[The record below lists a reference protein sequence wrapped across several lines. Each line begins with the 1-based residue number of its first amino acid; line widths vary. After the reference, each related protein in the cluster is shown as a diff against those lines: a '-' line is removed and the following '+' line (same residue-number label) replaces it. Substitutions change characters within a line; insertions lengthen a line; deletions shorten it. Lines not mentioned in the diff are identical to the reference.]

1 MTQVATQNE
10 IQEVINRM
18 KEFGI
23 TPPKVDNK
31 EGFARFNTEGC
42 LNNSGYYYLTEGIRK
57 DKSSYLMASFGCFDR
72 GIDERICTLH
82 EKPEGID
89 ESFYTSSHER
99 HLDNIK
105 KQKAIYLDETNN
117 TRRKSKVDI
126 QADSERQTLEAKQN
140 SVYSTDIEKTDSPVV
155 NSFIMYDGFYAA
167 LESMPDDQTR
177 LKYLDAICYYGL
189 FRKTKEQSPYIK
201 TLFALIKPQMDINFK
216 KRKDGANG
224 GRPKKVKAD

>member
-155 NSFIMYDGFYAA
+155 NSFVMYDGFYAA

-177 LKYLDAICYYGL
+177 LEYLDAICYYGL

-216 KRKDGANG
+216 RRKDGANG